1 MKKTFLTVCIAGC
14 AFFASAQS
22 FDIGLK
28 GGIASTWLL
37 NTNVNNAG
45 SDENLSSTISGD
57 FGLHLQY
64 NFNDHIGVELEF
76 ISEAFKQDYNG
87 SFVNPTGYSRGTI
100 YDNGVTIIYTNGES
114 YTATTTLNELKIPLL
129 FHYQATSGFCL
140 EVGPELASISNAT
153 YTATYSNVG
162 YVPGAYI
169 APNPS
174 YTTKSDWASSNMALV
189 LGLGWNFHLSGNF
202 YLNADLR
209 FEYGLTDLVGTDG
222 HGQDLNASY
231 NGGSLY
237 ASSQP
242 AHGAYYYP
250 SYTAT
255 HSLEGSL
262 NIGIFYRILT
272 GGGGSAKTATDT
284 KK

>member
-1 MKKTFLTVCIAGC
+1 MKKTILTVCIAGC
-14 AFFASAQS
+14 AFFTSAQS

-45 SDENLSSTISGD
+45 TDEDIKSTISGD

-64 NFNDHIGVELEF
+64 NFNSKIGIELEF
-76 ISEAFKQDYNG
+76 ISEAFKQDYKGVFANPPGYIENNG
-87 SFVNPTGYSRGTI
+87 HYYLYVN
-100 YDNGVTIIYTNGES
+100 NES

-129 FHYQATSGFCL
+129 FHYEATSGFCF

-153 YTATYSNVG
+153 YTATYTG
-162 YVPGAYI
+162 VPFMSA
-169 APNPS
+169 ASENPS
-174 YTTKSDWASSNMALV
+174 YTTKSDWASSNMAVV

-209 FEYGLTDLVGTDG
+209 FEYGLTDLMGTDG
-222 HGQDLNASY
+222 HGQDLDKGY
-231 NGGSLY
+231 ENGRLY
-237 ASSQP
+237 VANGNS
-242 AHGAYYYP
+242 GAYYSYP

-262 NIGIFYRILT
+262 NIGIFYRIPM
-272 GGGGSAKTATDT
+272 GGSSGKSANT

>member
-1 MKKTFLTVCIAGC
+1 MKKTILTVCIAGC
-14 AFFASAQS
+14 AFFTSAQS

-45 SDENLSSTISGD
+45 TDEDIKSTISGD

-64 NFNDHIGVELEF
+64 NFNSKIGIELEF
-76 ISEAFKQDYNG
+76 ISEAFKQDYKGVFANPPGYIENNG
-87 SFVNPTGYSRGTI
+87 YYIPYVA
-100 YDNGVTIIYTNGES
+100 GES

-129 FHYQATSGFCL
+129 FHYEAASGFCF
-140 EVGPELASISNAT
+140 EIGPELASISNAT
-153 YTATYSNVG
+153 YTATSSGGTGLYPSYN
-162 YVPGAYI
+162 A
-169 APNPS
+169 S
-174 YTTKSDWASSNMALV
+174 YTTKSDWASSNMAVV

-209 FEYGLTDLVGTDG
+209 FEYGLTDLMGTDG
-222 HGQDLNASY
+222 HGQDLDKGY
-231 NGGSLY
+231 ENGRLY
-237 ASSQP
+237 VANGNS
-242 AHGAYYYP
+242 GAYYSYP

-262 NIGIFYRILT
+262 NIGIFYRIPM
-272 GGGGSAKTATDT
+272 GGSSGKSANT

>member
-22 FDIGLK
+22 FDVGLK
-28 GGIASTWLL
+28 GGIANTWLM

-45 SDENLSSTISGD
+45 TDEDLKSTISGD

-64 NFNDHIGVELEF
+64 NFNSKIGIELEF
-76 ISEAFKQDYNG
+76 ISEAFKQDYKG
-87 SFVNPTGYSRGTI
+87 VFANPPGYINIDGGGHI
-100 YDNGVTIIYTNGES
+100 YYVNGES
-114 YTATTTLNELKIPLL
+114 YTATTTLKELKIPLL
-129 FHYQATSGFCL
+129 FHYEATSGFCF

-153 YTATYSNVG
+153 YTATFTSPPFG
-162 YVPGAYI
+162 MP
-169 APNPS
+169 PSLS
-174 YTTKSDWASSNMALV
+174 YTTKSDWGSSNMALV

-231 NGGSLY
+231 NNGSLY
-237 ASSQP
+237 ASHQP
-242 AHGAYYYP
+242 ANGAYYYP

-262 NIGIFYRILT
+262 NIGIFYRIPT
-272 GGGGSAKTATDT
+272 GGGGSAKAATDT